1 MDKVASIKCGE
12 RSSRFHLMSLLS
24 KPSQVSHGGFGGL
37 RRFWRV
43 DHCLELVVADTT
55 VPVLGYLYVGSTMMI
70 IMLIMIVIMMM
81 MVIMIV
87 MMMMICQPGRRM

>member
-1 MDKVASIKCGE
+1 
-12 RSSRFHLMSLLS
+12 MSLLS

-43 DHCLELVVADTT
+43 DHCLELVIADTT

-81 MVIMIV
+81 MMIMIV
-87 MMMMICQPGRRM
+87 MMMMMICQPGRRM